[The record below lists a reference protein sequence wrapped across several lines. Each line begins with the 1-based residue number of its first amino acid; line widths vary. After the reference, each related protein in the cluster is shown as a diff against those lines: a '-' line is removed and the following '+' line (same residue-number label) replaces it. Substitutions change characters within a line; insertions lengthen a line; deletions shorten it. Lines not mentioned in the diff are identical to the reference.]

1 MDFCQLL
8 LGNRQLDLMLLYHG
22 LLIDQIILRANWKDH
37 MNNIQKEGLHI
48 HPRSE
53 ETKNLWMNIEKSC
66 NIPGDWS
73 EATVRVN
80 AVDDSIF
87 DKHSPNYQ
95 MVDSVTLLCQ

>member
-1 MDFCQLL
+1 
-8 LGNRQLDLMLLYHG
+8 
-22 LLIDQIILRANWKDH
+22 
-37 MNNIQKEGLHI
+37 
-48 HPRSE
+48 
-53 ETKNLWMNIEKSC
+53 MNIEKSC